1 MNPSS
6 SVLFSSETV
15 QGSVSAAAAPGL
27 FWCWP
32 FALLLLAIAV
42 FPLVPRLSHWWESN
56 RSKLAVS
63 AVLAAVVCAY
73 YFLRAQD
80 GDAPHGAAA
89 VTAMLHH
96 SIIND
101 YIPFIIL
108 LFSLYT
114 ISGGIRLS
122 GDIPAHP
129 ATNAGFLLLGA
140 VLANVIGTTGASML
154 LVRPLLQIN
163 SERRHTTHT
172 FVFFIFLVSNI
183 GGCLLPI
190 GDPPLFLGYLRGVP
204 FLWTLRLFP
213 LWIVTVAAVLAVYVV
228 LEIIAYRKEGPWDIQ
243 QDETQVTPL
252 RLDGRFNFALLA
264 GVVLAVAVLV
274 PGAKLPGTS
283 WTVPNVYLREV
294 VLLALSGWSLLRTPR
309 DIHRYNEFSFGPIAE
324 VACLFLGIFITMQIP
339 IEILRAQG
347 AALGITSPVQFFWAS
362 GSLSSFLDNA
372 PTYVVFFELAG
383 ALPSNGAP
391 ALGGLATATGQ
402 VPLSLLMAISAGSV
416 FMGANT
422 YIGNGPN
429 FLVKSIAESRG
440 VRMPGFLGYMVYS
453 ALILLPVFGVI
464 SLVFFRQP

>member
-1 MNPSS
+1 MHSCS
-6 SVLFSSETV
+6 ILLAAEIV
-15 QGSVSAAAAPGL
+15 QGAAPAGPPGL

-32 FALLLLAIAV
+32 FVFLLLAIAI
-42 FPLVPRLSHWWESN
+42 FPLVPGLSHWWDSN
-56 RSKLAVS
+56 RSKLIVS
-63 AVLAAVVCAY
+63 LLLAGVVCTF
-73 YFLRAQD
+73 YFLRTQ
-80 GDAPHGAAA
+80 APGATHGMAA
-89 VTAMLHH
+89 VAAMLHH
-96 SIIND
+96 SIVGD
-101 YIPFIIL
+101 YIPFIVL

-140 VLANVIGTTGASML
+140 VLANIIGTTGASML

-183 GGCLLPI
+183 GGCLVPI
-190 GDPPLFLGYLRGVP
+190 GDPPLFLGFLRGVP
-204 FLWTLRLFP
+204 FFWTLRLFP
-213 LWIVTVAAVLAVYVV
+213 LWLTAVGAVLAVYMVF
-228 LEIIAYRKEGPWDIQ
+228 EIRAHRKESQRDIQ
-243 QDETQVTPL
+243 LDETQIVPL
-252 RLDGRFNFALLA
+252 RLEGKFNFLLLG

-274 PGAKLPGTS
+274 PGQKAPFLL
-283 WTVPNVYLREV
+283 WTVPDVYLRE
-294 VLLALSGWSLLRTPR
+294 LALLSLAGLSLARTPQ
-309 DIHRYNEFSFGPIAE
+309 DIHKHNEFSFGPIAE

-339 IEILRAQG
+339 VEILRAQG
-347 AALGITSPVQFFWAS
+347 AALGITSPLQFFWAS

-383 ALPSNGAP
+383 ALPSSGAP
-391 ALGGLATATGQ
+391 TLGGLATATGH
-402 VPLSLLMAISAGSV
+402 VPLLSLLAISAGSV

-440 VRMPGFLGYMVYS
+440 VRMPSFLGYMVYS
-453 ALILLPVFGVI
+453 ALVLLPIFAVI
-464 SLVFFRQP
+464 SLIFFR